1 MEVSETKTDYSFYKE
16 YNKMY
21 RSIARSDW
29 KININN
35 TEFSVEKLKNFSY
48 INYKDYPH
56 WDRLIKTITNI

>member
-1 MEVSETKTDYSFYKE
+1 
-16 YNKMY
+16 MY